1 MKLTAK
7 QKGVIFILISAF
19 GFAMMNLFVR
29 LSGDLPSIQK
39 SFFRNL
45 IAFFVALIYLMN
57 KKKKTEESISLPQ
70 GKKEWG
76 ILILRSFFG
85 TIGIIANFYML
96 DRVPVA
102 DASVMNKLAPFFVVL
117 LSFIFL
123 HEKMNI
129 SQIFALICAFA
140 GVIFV
145 ADPSFENVNS
155 IYYLVG
161 VFGGF
166 SAGAA
171 YTCLRQLGLW
181 GVNGSFIICFF
192 AGFSCIVTLP
202 FLLFQYHPMTWTQI
216 FLLLCTGCF
225 AAIGQYGVTFAYR
238 YAPGKEISIYDYST
252 VVFTAILGFLFLSE
266 VPDKGTVIGSAMI
279 FAASLAIF
287 MYNKKDRKR

>member
-1 MKLTAK
+1 MTLTSK
-7 QKGVIFILISAF
+7 QKGVLFILISAF

-45 IAFFVALIYLMN
+45 IAFFVALVYLIRKSSKTDN
-57 KKKKTEESISLPQ
+57 KISLPK
-70 GKKEWG
+70 GKDQWG
-76 ILILRSFFG
+76 ILLLRSLFG
-85 TIGIIANFYML
+85 TVGIIANFYML

-129 SQIFALICAFA
+129 SQIFALVCAFA

-145 ADPSFENVNS
+145 ADPSFDNVNS
-155 IYYLVG
+155 LHYLVG

-181 GVNGSFIICFF
+181 GVDGSFIICFF
-192 AGFSCIVTLP
+192 AGISCILTLP
-202 FLLFQYHPMTWTQI
+202 FLILNYHSMTAIQI
-216 FLLLCTGCF
+216 FLLVCTGSF
-225 AAIGQYGVTFAYR
+225 AAVGQYGVTFAYKH
-238 YAPGKEISIYDYST
+238 APGKEISIYDYST
-252 VVFTAILGFLFLSE
+252 VVFTAVLGFLFLSE
-266 VPDKGTVIGSAMI
+266 VPDFGTVIGSALI

-287 MYNKKDRKR
+287 LYNRKRQA